1 VLRPADEPNAG
12 VSLAWGEAYFV
23 VQAPAFLFS
32 QLTLRQAPRGASRIA
47 LFLALVV
54 LFLLL
59 RLTRVEADPPIVHP
73 DGRQAYELRV
83 EGIAKAHE
91 ARNAAA
97 FGSFQTNPVDNYQ
110 FWRAQSPVWVYPLS
124 WFFKVFGVGY
134 AQLRTFSVL
143 GSLLGLV
150 GLVAFASLRLGPT
163 WAALAGLIAL
173 LNSYE
178 IFFARSALLE
188 PTVNSWMTL
197 TALCCVLAFRQ
208 HYWAIAAQ
216 VCLVATILTK
226 QTGLVLVPLVFGAT
240 VLSVVSA
247 HRRGAAW
254 SWAALASFV
263 VAAGSLF
270 AYSRTPAYMRAL
282 SWNWGHIVLRKT
294 QVKEVDVSELRP
306 MALAERF
313 LDTDRLKILT
323 LYVFPGAFL
332 FVLIA
337 LVFAIFRARRERRP
351 TPWDAVLFAWLLSA
365 LGAVMVTEQL
375 ERRFF
380 LIVLPPLA
388 LIAASALHDLY
399 ELLRTRGQAVLLSYA
414 ATALVVGSILLTH
427 GKWYLKWYREPTYV
441 TRDTNAWV
449 RQKIGERP
457 AVLVGFW
464 AGPFVFDTPFVYYY
478 VKEYFNTE
486 RRAIKQ
492 LGITHVLYR
501 EPRGMTESV
510 LDRRFPNWK
519 KRARLLGT
527 RRVWGRNR
535 LVLYELT
542 EPLG

>member
-1 VLRPADEPNAG
+1 M
-12 VSLAWGEAYFV
+12 
-23 VQAPAFLFS
+23 
-32 QLTLRQAPRGASRIA
+32 
-47 LFLALVV
+47 
-54 LFLLL
+54 FLLL
-59 RLTRVEADPPIVHP
+59 RLMRVEADPPIAHP

-91 ARNAAA
+91 ARNAAV

-124 WFFKVFGVGY
+124 WFLKVFGAGY

-143 GSLLGLV
+143 GSLIGLA
-150 GLVAFASLRLGPT
+150 GLVAFASLRLGTT

-226 QTGLVLVPLVFGAT
+226 QTGLVLVPLVLGAS
-240 VLSVVSA
+240 VLSVISA
-247 HRRGAAW
+247 RRRGAAW

-263 VAAGSLF
+263 AAAGGLF

-282 SWNWGHIVLRKT
+282 TWNWGHMLLRKT
-294 QVKEVDVSELRP
+294 QVKEVDVDDLRKVELFQ
-306 MALAERF
+306 RF
-313 LDTDRLKILT
+313 LDTERLKILT
-323 LYVFPGAFL
+323 VYVFPGAFL
-332 FVLIA
+332 FVLVA
-337 LVFAIFRARRERRP
+337 LVFAILRTRAERRV
-351 TPWDAVLFAWLLSA
+351 TPWDGVLFTWFFSA

-388 LIAASALHDLY
+388 LITASALHDLY
-399 ELLRTRGQAVLLSYA
+399 ALVRARGKVVVLSYA
-414 ATALVVGSILLTH
+414 ATALVVASIFLTH
-427 GKWYLKWYREPTYV
+427 GKFYLKWYRDPTYV

-449 RQKIGERP
+449 REKIGERK
-457 AVLVGFW
+457 AVVVGFW

-486 RRAIKQ
+486 RRAIKR
-492 LGITHVLYR
+492 LGVTHVLYR
-501 EPRGMTESV
+501 EPRGKTEGI
-510 LDRRFPNWK
+510 LDKRFPNWK
-519 KRARLLGT
+519 KNARQLGT
-527 RRVWGRNR
+527 RRVWGKHRV
-535 LVLYELT
+535 VLYELT
-542 EPLG
+542 EPWG